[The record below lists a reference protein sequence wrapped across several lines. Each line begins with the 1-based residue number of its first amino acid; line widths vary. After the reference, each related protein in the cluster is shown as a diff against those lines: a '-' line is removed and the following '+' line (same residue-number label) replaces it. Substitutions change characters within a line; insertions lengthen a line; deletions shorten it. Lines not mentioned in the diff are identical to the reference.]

1 MTNASPRIFSAIVFL
16 VPWNL
21 VSAFPSL
28 AARGDCDSIVCP
40 SDILN
45 GVSNGADAAWNG
57 AAGLFGAGI
66 DATRSLAGWT
76 INEASG
82 LLEPPKTGSATPNFD
97 TAPKADSTLNF
108 VGSPDVDNTPK
119 DDNANTDSFGL
130 ISAPAPLSEIDG
142 ATPPLKTGECDFAS
156 AVPSLQDLNSNQ
168 VCHSYRM

>member
-1 MTNASPRIFSAIVFL
+1 MTIASPRIFSAIVFL

-28 AARGDCDSIVCP
+28 AARGDCDSMVCP
-40 SDILN
+40 SDILD
-45 GVSNGADAAWNG
+45 GAGAAWNG

-97 TAPKADSTLNF
+97 NAPKADAILNF
-108 VGSPDVDNTPK
+108 LGSPDVDTTPK
-119 DDNANTDSFGL
+119 DDNANMDSFDL
-130 ISAPAPLSEIDG
+130 IPALAPEPKIDG
-142 ATPPLKTGECDFAS
+142 VTPPLKTGECDFAS
-156 AVPSLQDLNSNQ
+156 AVPSLQDLNANQ
-168 VCHSYRM
+168 VCHSYPM